1 MKPHLKSV
9 SGRYKQGDFKI
20 NPISLIDSEI
30 ITELIEIF
38 RKLDK
43 KELKETVENWK
54 YLSDEE
60 IRDILIQ
67 WNIDNPDKA
76 TEEETEQGE
85 KKEKEIKKVFINL
98 GKYVIPDWAFTG
110 IKYDNIGL
118 RAIINPFNSDS
129 AKNPYNNLVIRFNT
143 EFEMDTFKQNIKEK
157 IKSEI
162 IEL

>member
-1 MKPHLKSV
+1 MKTHLKSA
-9 SGRYKQGDFKI
+9 SGRYKQGEFKI

-60 IRDILIQ
+60 IRDMLIQ
-67 WNIDNPDKA
+67 WNIDNSDTSIEENKEEDKK
-76 TEEETEQGE
+76 Q
-85 KKEKEIKKVFINL
+85 KKVFIKL
-98 GKYVIPDWAFTG
+98 DKYVIPNWAFTG
-110 IKYDNIGL
+110 VKYDEIGL
-118 RAIINPFNSDS
+118 RVIINPFNSDS
-129 AKNPYNNLVIRFNT
+129 QKNPYNNLVIRFGN
-143 EFEMDTFKQNIKEK
+143 ELEMDIFKQNLKEK